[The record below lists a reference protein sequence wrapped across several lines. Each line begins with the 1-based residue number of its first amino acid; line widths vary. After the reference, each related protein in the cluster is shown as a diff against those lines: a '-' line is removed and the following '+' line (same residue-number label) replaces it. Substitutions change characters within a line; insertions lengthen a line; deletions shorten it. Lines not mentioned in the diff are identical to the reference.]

1 MKSCVFPGSFDPIS
15 SGHLNIIIRASKVFD
30 KVYVLVSFNSSKNYI
45 FDTIE
50 RVELVKKCVKNLDN
64 VEVSTFDGTVVEFAR
79 KVNSKVIF
87 CLPRI

>member
-45 FDTIE
+45 FDTIY
-50 RVELVKKCVKNLDN
+50 
-64 VEVSTFDGTVVEFAR
+64 
-79 KVNSKVIF
+79 
-87 CLPRI
+87 

>member
-79 KVNSKVIF
+79 KVNA
-87 CLPRI
+87 